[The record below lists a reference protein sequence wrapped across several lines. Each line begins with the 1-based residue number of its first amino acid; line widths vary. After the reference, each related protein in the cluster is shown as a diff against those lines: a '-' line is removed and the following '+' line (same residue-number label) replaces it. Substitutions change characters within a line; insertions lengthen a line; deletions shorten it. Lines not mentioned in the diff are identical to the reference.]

1 MGVSH
6 RRFDREEPMSLRQK
20 YLKILA
26 DIIPVG
32 ATSLS
37 LLIGSMAPSGA
48 NPQRS
53 ESQER
58 PNKASVSE
66 RLAAIRGAVSD
77 IAKSGGGSQPPQSTK
92 SPTPAS
98 RWANWMNTWLKS
110 FNNWK
115 NWNNYFQPR

>member
-1 MGVSH
+1 
-6 RRFDREEPMSLRQK
+6 MSLRQK
-20 YLKILA
+20 YLKVLA

-37 LLIGSMAPSGA
+37 LLIGSTALSDA

-53 ESQER
+53 ESQEQ

-77 IAKSGGGSQPPQSTK
+77 IIASDATQEPESRAPQVHFAAKSGGSGPPQSRW
-92 SPTPAS
+92 SNYS
-98 RWANWMNTWLKS
+98 RP
-110 FNNWK
+110 FYNWK
-115 NWNNYFQPR
+115 TWGNWFHNY